1 MQRAYVFFFFFFA
14 EGSKWNDVGFHF
26 GRMGLLF
33 ILHFSIS
40 NNEDHYSGHL
50 VIKIVDLIENKKKQ
64 LKKEKKYDMFRF

>member
-1 MQRAYVFFFFFFA
+1 MQHAYVFFFFFFA

-40 NNEDHYSGHL
+40 NNVGSL
-50 VIKIVDLIENKKKQ
+50 
-64 LKKEKKYDMFRF
+64 FRSFGYQDS